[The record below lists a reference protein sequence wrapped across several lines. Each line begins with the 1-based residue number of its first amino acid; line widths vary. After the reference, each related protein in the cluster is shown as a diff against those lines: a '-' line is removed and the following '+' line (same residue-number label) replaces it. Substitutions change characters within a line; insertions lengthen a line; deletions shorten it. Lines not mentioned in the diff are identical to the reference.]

1 MSLAAYA
8 SETNK
13 IFCKLGGEPWTQS
26 IVPPK
31 VFWHEDVQDN
41 LINCA
46 SLPLLKRIA
55 NWQEYTELNIWKNVF
70 SLEQYVLKGRQWRC
84 KLSRGNITS
93 SPD

>member
-13 IFCKLGGEPWTQS
+13 IFCKLGGEPWTQN

-55 NWQEYTELNIWKNVF
+55 N
-70 SLEQYVLKGRQWRC
+70 
-84 KLSRGNITS
+84 
-93 SPD
+93 